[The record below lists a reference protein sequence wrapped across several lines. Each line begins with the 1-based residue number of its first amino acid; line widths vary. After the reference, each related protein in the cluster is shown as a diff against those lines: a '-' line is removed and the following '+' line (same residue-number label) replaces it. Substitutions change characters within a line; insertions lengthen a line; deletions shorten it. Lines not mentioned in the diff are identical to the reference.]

1 VATRTPS
8 QPQPTP
14 TDGASAG
21 PSSET
26 ALSLSASN
34 GDLTILTRL
43 VEGTVR
49 STGAEFFH
57 NLVRNLTLALE
68 ATHALVA
75 EFADTRTRVRSLAF
89 WGNGTLLP
97 DVEYDLAGTPC
108 EDVARG
114 QLCRYRSGVQQRFPR
129 DHALVAMRVES
140 YLGVPLLDDANEV
153 LGHLAVF
160 DVAPSRD
167 DERRLAILQIFAAR
181 AAAELERL
189 RAEQRLRAS
198 EGRFRNLYEEAPIA
212 YVYEDTE
219 TRFVSANRAA
229 INLLGLKPEE
239 VVGTVG
245 RDLLAPTELAHQ
257 RVDDAFRDLKQG
269 KAHQQIE
276 FELRRKDD
284 GRPVWVQ
291 FWSKPDPDGKFTR
304 TMIID
309 ITARVLAEQDRE
321 RLQQQNRYLQE
332 EIKSEYNF
340 DEIIGNSPALR
351 ATLAKVR
358 QVAPTDSTVL
368 ILGETGTGKELVARA
383 IHNISDRRERPLI
396 KVNCAALP
404 TGLIESELFGHEKGA
419 FTGATQKRVGRFALA
434 DGGTIFLD
442 EIGELQPE
450 VQIRLLRV
458 LQEHEF
464 EPVGSSKTV
473 KVDVRVIAA
482 TNRNLEKA
490 VADGSFRA
498 DLFYRLHVFPIHMPP
513 LRERAEDLPMLTH
526 YFMEKHGTR
535 IGRRMDAVE
544 ETTMQR
550 LLAYPWPGN
559 VRELEN
565 VVERAVILSRGSAL
579 EVEAHALRPPITEP
593 ARPTSVSAPHPA
605 GEGSESLAALQH
617 RHTLRALEQ
626 CGWVIEGPRG
636 AATMLGLH
644 PNTLRSRMKKLG
656 IMRQR

>member
-1 VATRTPS
+1 MPETVRPLLT
-8 QPQPTP
+8 
-14 TDGASAG
+14 
-21 PSSET
+21 SE
-26 ALSLSASN
+26 
-34 GDLTILTRL
+34 GDLAVLSRL

-49 STGAEFFH
+49 STGAEFLH
-57 NLVRNLTLALE
+57 NLVRNLSLALD

-75 EFADTRTRVRSLAF
+75 EFADSKARVRTLAF
-89 WGNGTLLP
+89 WGNGVLLP
-97 DVEYDLAGTPC
+97 DVEYDLSGTPC

-114 QLCRYRSGVQQRFPR
+114 ELCHYPSGVQQRFPK
-129 DHALVAMRVES
+129 DQGLVDMGAES
-140 YLGVPLLDDANEV
+140 YIGVPLLDGTNEI

-167 DERRLAILQIFAAR
+167 DMRRLAILQIFAAR

-189 RAEQRLRAS
+189 RAEQLLRAS
-198 EGRFRNLYEEAPIA
+198 ERRFRDLYEEAPIA

-269 KAHQQIE
+269 KAHGQIE

-332 EIKSEYNF
+332 EIKSAYNF
-340 DEIIGNSPALR
+340 EEIIGDSPALR
-351 ATLAKVR
+351 ATLEKVR
-358 QVAPTDSTVL
+358 HVAPTDSTVL

-383 IHNISDRRERPLI
+383 IHNISERRERPLI

-434 DGGTIFLD
+434 DRGTIFLD
-442 EIGELQPE
+442 EIGELPPE
-450 VQIRLLRV
+450 VQIQAAARAPGARVRARRLLEDR
-458 LQEHEF
+458 Q
-464 EPVGSSKTV
+464 G
-473 KVDVRVIAA
+473 
-482 TNRNLEKA
+482 
-490 VADGSFRA
+490 GRA
-498 DLFYRLHVFPIHMPP
+498 GHRRHQPES
-513 LRERAEDLPMLTH
+513 R
-526 YFMEKHGTR
+526 K
-535 IGRRMDAVE
+535 GRRG
-544 ETTMQR
+544 R
-550 LLAYPWPGN
+550 LVPRRSVLSAAR
-559 VRELEN
+559 VSDSHAAAA
-565 VVERAVILSRGSAL
+565 RAPRGSPD
-579 EVEAHALRPPITEP
+579 AHALFHGEIRE
-593 ARPTSVSAPHPA
+593 RGSVAV
-605 GEGSESLAALQH
+605 
-617 RHTLRALEQ
+617 
-626 CGWVIEGPRG
+626 W
-636 AATMLGLH
+636 M
-644 PNTLRSRMKKLG
+644 RSRRRRG
-656 IMRQR
+656 NGCSRIHGRATCASSRTSSSGR

>member
-1 VATRTPS
+1 VASRSIDEQRPN
-8 QPQPTP
+8 PTG
-14 TDGASAG
+14 GAPEIAS
-21 PSSET
+21 PDT
-26 ALSLSASN
+26 ARPLLAPD
-34 GDLTILTRL
+34 GDLAVLSRL

-49 STGAEFFH
+49 STGAQFFH
-57 NLVRNLTLALE
+57 NLVRNLSLALD
-68 ATHALVA
+68 ATHAIVA
-75 EFADTRTRVRSLAF
+75 EFADSQARVRSLAF
-89 WGNGTLLP
+89 WGNGALLP
-97 DVEYDLAGTPC
+97 DIEYDLAGTPC

-114 QLCRYRSGVQQRFPR
+114 QLCHYPSGVQQRFPK
-129 DHALVAMRVES
+129 DHALVDMGVES
-140 YLGVPLLDDANEV
+140 YIGVPLLDGTNEI

-167 DERRLAILQIFAAR
+167 DMRRLAILQIFAAR

-189 RAEQRLRAS
+189 RAERLLRAS
-198 EGRFRNLYEEAPIA
+198 ERRFRDLYEEAPIA

-229 INLLGLKPEE
+229 ISLLGLKPEE
-239 VVGTVG
+239 VVGTIG
-245 RDLLAPTELAHQ
+245 RELLAPTELAHQ

-269 KAHQQIE
+269 KAHGQVE

-340 DEIIGNSPALR
+340 EEIIGDSPALR
-351 ATLAKVR
+351 ATLEKVR
-358 QVAPTDSTVL
+358 HVAPTDSSVL

-383 IHNISDRRERPLI
+383 IHNISERRDKPLI

-434 DGGTIFLD
+434 DRGTIFLD

-498 DLFYRLHVFPIHMPP
+498 DLFYRLHVFPIHIPP
-513 LRERAEDLPMLTH
+513 LRERREDLPMLTH

-535 IGRRMDAVE
+535 IGRRLDAVE

-565 VVERAVILSRGSAL
+565 VIERAVILSSGPAL
-579 EVEAHALRPPITEP
+579 EVEAHALRPPSTEP
-593 ARPTSVSAPHPA
+593 ARPTGIPGPHA
-605 GEGSESLAALQH
+605 ADDRSESLAALQQ

-656 IMRQR
+656 ITRHG